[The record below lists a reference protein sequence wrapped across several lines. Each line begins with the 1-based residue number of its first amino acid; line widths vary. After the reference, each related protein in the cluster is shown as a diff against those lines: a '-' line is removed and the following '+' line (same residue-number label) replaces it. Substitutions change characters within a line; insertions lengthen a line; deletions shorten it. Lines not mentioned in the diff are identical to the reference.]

1 MIVTRNWL
9 SEWIDIAD
17 ITTEELVKAL
27 NSLGLEVAEVRKIE
41 VPANVVVGKVVSCQ
55 KHPNADKLNL
65 CEVDVGDEKL
75 QIVCGAKNV
84 VDAEYVA
91 VAKVGAKLPGLTIKP
106 AKLRGVESFGMIC
119 AADEIGLPKLEN
131 GIMKLDSSI
140 GKLELGKELREYDA
154 FNDELI
160 DIELTANRGDCL
172 SILGIARELTVAF
185 DRPLKEVRGIEEE
198 GVKVGI
204 GRILQ
209 FDPDKNV
216 EANLIYKA
224 FEKENFANPLLVR
237 LRVGLAGENFANE
250 AETLAFYITHST
262 GVLMRIYGYRFFE
275 QDGAKISIKHDLYDE
290 VYGKERASVV
300 GVVQFDVSK
309 PQPDERIFVLEASF
323 VEPESISKKMYEKP
337 LESDWA
343 YYRASR
349 GSDPR
354 VQLGIDFAKYLLHGL
369 YGAKIYSGKHEH
381 TQDFQQEAIKVDFA
395 ELNALIGYVI
405 DKNEIVE
412 ILKKLGFTILNINED
427 SFSVTAPSYRHDI
440 FNIQDVAE
448 EIVRVFG
455 IDNIAA
461 KPLVFAEANRINDAY
476 NDFQKAKQLR
486 QRAVA
491 CGYFESVSYVF
502 TQREWLERL
511 QLPVVDKK
519 LDLINPITNEL
530 DTLRTSLVPNLLQQ
544 TINNIKN
551 GKRSVK
557 LFEIGTIF
565 DQERNEKQSMVLIYS
580 GWAKQDSIL
589 NHGKPQEVHFAQM
602 ATDLG
607 EIFGAVEFVNT
618 EATNALMH
626 PYQSAFIIQRGQTI
640 GKVYKLH
647 TKLQEE
653 LELPATY
660 IAEIEY
666 DKVDVSYP
674 KAKGYSIYQRAMR
687 DLSILVDKNLSY
699 QKIKEALQDL
709 PDVIKEFY
717 VVDIYE
723 DEKLGEQKSVTLRF
737 AVQSD
742 TKTLSEE
749 EIAQVMEQILARLQ
763 EKVGAKLR

>member
-9 SEWIDIAD
+9 SDWVDIAD
-17 ITTEELVKAL
+17 IATDELVKAL

-41 VPANVVVGKVVSCQ
+41 VPANVVVGKVVACQ

-119 AADEIGLPKLEN
+119 AADEIGLPKLEK
-131 GIMKLDSSI
+131 GIMKLDSSV
-140 GKLELGKELREYDA
+140 GELELGKELREYDA
-154 FNDELI
+154 FNDEVI

-172 SILGIARELTVAF
+172 SILGVARELAVAF
-185 DRPLKEVRGIEEE
+185 DRPLKEVRPIEEE
-198 GVKVGI
+198 GVKIGI
-204 GRILQ
+204 GRILH
-209 FDPDKNV
+209 FDPDKDV
-216 EANLIYKA
+216 EASLIYKA

-237 LRVGLAGENFANE
+237 LRLALAGESFANE
-250 AETLAFYITHST
+250 GEALAYYITHST
-262 GVLMRIYGYRFFE
+262 GVLVRIYGYRFFE
-275 QDGAKISIKHDLYDE
+275 QDEAKISIKHDLYDE

-300 GVVQFDVSK
+300 GVVQFDASK
-309 PQPDERIFVLEASF
+309 PQADEKIFVLEAGF
-323 VEPESISKKMYEKP
+323 VDPETISKKMYEKP

-354 VQLGIDFAKYLLHGL
+354 VQLGIDYAKYLLHGL

-381 TQDFQQEAIKVDFA
+381 THELQPKAIKVDFA
-395 ELNALIGYVI
+395 ELNALIGYII

-412 ILKKLGFTILNINED
+412 ILKKLGFAILNINED
-427 SFSVTAPSYRHDI
+427 SFSVSVPPYRHDI

-448 EIVRVFG
+448 EIVRVYG

-461 KPLVFAEANRINDAY
+461 KPLVFAEANRINTAFEE
-476 NDFQKAKQLR
+476 FQKSKELR

-502 TQREWLERL
+502 IQREWLERL
-511 QLPVVDKK
+511 QLPVLDKK
-519 LDLINPITNEL
+519 LDLVNPITNEL
-530 DTLRTSLVPNLLQQ
+530 NTLRTSLVPNLLQQ
-544 TINNIKN
+544 TINNVKN

-565 DQERNEKQSMVLIYS
+565 DEKRNETESMALIYS
-580 GWAKQDSIL
+580 GWAKSDTIL
-589 NHGKPQEVHFAQM
+589 NHGKPQEVHFAHI
-602 ATDLG
+602 ATNLG
-607 EIFGAVEFVNT
+607 QIFGTVEFVNT

-626 PYQSAFIIQRGQTI
+626 PYQSALIIQRGEAI
-640 GKVYKLH
+640 GRVYKLH

-653 LELPATY
+653 LELPVTY
-660 IAEIEY
+660 IAEIAY

-674 KAKGYSIYQRAMR
+674 KAKSYSIYQRAMR
-687 DLSILVDKNLSY
+687 DLSILVDRDLSY
-699 QKIKEALQDL
+699 QTIKEALQEL
-709 PDVIKEFY
+709 PEVIKEFY

-723 DEKLGEQKSVTLRF
+723 DEKLGDKKSVTLRF

-749 EIAQVMEQILARLQ
+749 EITQVMDQILARLQ